1 MIGRD
6 WNGRRDKKRR
16 VLSMSFTRLSI
27 ISSSIAHRRA
37 AEQLH
42 VDREIETSFVDLSS
56 TRDESTR
63 WNPLPWRRAE
73 FYITDIRI
81 EIR

>member
-6 WNGRRDKKRR
+6 WNRRRDKKRR

-27 ISSSIAHRRA
+27 ISSSIVHRRA
-37 AEQLH
+37 EQLR

-56 TRDESTR
+56 TGIS
-63 WNPLPWRRAE
+63 LRAE
-73 FYITDIRI
+73 IHYREDGQNFIL
-81 EIR
+81 